1 MKHVRES
8 LNQYYDYKFFRVFEE
23 DAKAD
28 LQTKEKDGL
37 AVIEKLKKNFE
48 DFKKNSKDEILKW
61 KEFWE
66 ENKKTKEGFTESGD
80 VYKLFDSDYVVGV
93 LELPVETL
101 SDGSID
107 GGFGAT
113 DEPEEEIIE
122 GPEIGAEEE
131 TIEEEPK
138 EDFYEEQ
145 QVPNK
150 VTEAAETGDD
160 LKDLGAENPA
170 EEAPV
175 EEEPEEDPTDNAVE
189 IPELPD
195 TPEEGGED
203 LGDLGGEEPV
213 EDMPVEEPM
222 SSEPAPDLTAPQT
235 YFVVYDISGDEREEI
250 FRCGS
255 NNVVNAFKSFYNDTF
270 KGGMKNA
277 ILKYKEAKE
286 LEKKEAEKAEKAKE
300 ETSKDSKLKKFLGES
315 QMAYLNAV
323 HAVSKL
329 DEGYSDMLNR
339 YDEEYDEEE
348 DESFYEED
356 DARFDED
363 GREYYIVNGKREYAD
378 EDELDEKYKGESDPI
393 KDMGIGQ
400 TLEEELEEKDLISVS
415 DLKEFDLED
424 ENTATWSGNLVHPM
438 TGYGGKFD
446 YLHLTVTLTK
456 EGPKKYVVT
465 QEGERRNGEFYRY
478 EQRQLDDGDLEVD
491 EDNIEDF
498 EYDVDHE
505 IDDRDEFKT
514 LEEAIEY
521 IDSDGCLDFQG

>member
-8 LNQYYDYKFFRVFEE
+8 LNQYYDYKFFKVFEE

-48 DFKKNSKDEILKW
+48 DFKKGAKDEILKY

-66 ENKKTKEGFTESGD
+66 ENKKAKEGFTESGD

-122 GPEIGAEEE
+122 GPEIGGEE
-131 TIEEEPK
+131 TPETPELGTEETPEATTDEKPEFFEEHEVPPK
-138 EDFYEEQ
+138 
-145 QVPNK
+145 K
-150 VTEAAETGDD
+150 VNEAETGDD

-175 EEEPEEDPTDNAVE
+175 EEEPAPEEPGDNAVE

-195 TPEEGGED
+195 APAEETPA
-203 LGDLGGEEPV
+203 EEPAP
-213 EDMPVEEPM
+213 EMPA
-222 SSEPAPDLTAPQT
+222 STEPAPDLTAPQT

-270 KGGMKNA
+270 KGSMKNA
-277 ILKYKEAKE
+277 ILKYKQAKE
-286 LEKKEAEKAEKAKE
+286 LEKKEAEKAEKQKV

-329 DEGYSDMLNR
+329 DEK
-339 YDEEYDEEE
+339 
-348 DESFYEED
+348 F
-356 DARFDED
+356 
-363 GREYYIVNGKREYAD
+363 K
-378 EDELDEKYKGESDPI
+378 KKSDPV

-400 TLEEELEEKDLISVS
+400 TLEKEMEEKQLWPEMKD
-415 DLKEFDLED
+415 FDID
-424 ENTATWSGNLVHPM
+424 DDNTASWSGILIHPM
-438 TGYGGKFD
+438 SGYGGNFD
-446 YLHLTVTLTK
+446 YLDVAVTLTK
-456 EGPKKYVVT
+456 EGPNKYVVT
-465 QEGERRNGEFYRY
+465 QTGERRNGELSRY
-478 EQRQLDDGDLEVD
+478 EQRQLDDGELSLD
-491 EDNIEDF
+491 EWNITDF
-498 EYDVDHE
+498 EYDVDSE
-505 IDDRDEFKT
+505 IDDREEFKT

-521 IDSDGCLDFQG
+521 IDSDACLDYNG

>member
-8 LNQYYDYKFFRVFEE
+8 LNQYYDYKFFKVFEE
-23 DAKAD
+23 DEKAD

-48 DFKKNSKDEILKW
+48 DFKKGAKDEILKY

-66 ENKKTKEGFTESGD
+66 ENKKTKEGFTESGE

-122 GPEIGAEEE
+122 GPEIGSEE
-131 TIEEEPK
+131 TIEETPEGTEETK

-150 VTEAAETGDD
+150 VTEAEETGDD

-175 EEEPEEDPTDNAVE
+175 EEEPVEEPDNAVE

-195 TPEEGGED
+195 APGEETGDD
-203 LGDLGGEEPV
+203 LGMDEPTD
-213 EDMPVEEPM
+213 EMPAEEPM
-222 SSEPAPDLTAPQT
+222 TSEPAPDLTAPQT

-270 KGGMKNA
+270 KGSMKNA
-277 ILKYKEAKE
+277 ILKYKQAKE
-286 LEKKEAEKAEKAKE
+286 LEKKEAEKAEKQKV

-315 QMAYLNAV
+315 QLAYLNAV
-323 HAVSKL
+323 HSVSKL
-329 DEGYSDMLNR
+329 DE
-339 YDEEYDEEE
+339 
-348 DESFYEED
+348 
-356 DARFDED
+356 
-363 GREYYIVNGKREYAD
+363 
-378 EDELDEKYKGESDPI
+378 KYKEQTDPV

-400 TLEEELEEKDLISVS
+400 TLEQEMDEKEISPEMQ
-415 DLKEFDLED
+415 EFDGED
-424 ENTATWSGNLVHPM
+424 ENTISWSGILIHPM
-438 TGYGGKFD
+438 SGYRGNFE
-446 YLHLTVTLTK
+446 YLNLTVTLTK
-456 EGPKKYVVT
+456 EGSKKYVVT
-465 QEGERRNGEFYRY
+465 QTGERRNGKLSRY
-478 EQRQLDDGDLEVD
+478 EQRQLDDGDLEID
-491 EDNIEDF
+491 EWNITDF
-498 EYDVDHE
+498 DSDLDYE
-505 IDDRDEFKT
+505 IDDREEFKT
-514 LEEAIEY
+514 LEDAIEY
-521 IDSDGCLDFQG
+521 IDSEQCLDFQG